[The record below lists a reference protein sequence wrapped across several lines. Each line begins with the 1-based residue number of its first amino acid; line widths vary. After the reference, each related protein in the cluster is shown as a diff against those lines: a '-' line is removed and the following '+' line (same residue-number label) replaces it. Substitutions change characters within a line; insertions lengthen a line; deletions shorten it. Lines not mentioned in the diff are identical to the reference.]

1 MDTADYLDVFID
13 ESREHLDVLY
23 KQLLELENHPTE
35 MSIIEEIF
43 RAAHTLKGMA
53 ATMGYE
59 NLANL
64 THKLE
69 NIFDGIRDEKI
80 QVSTEMMDV
89 LFESVDDLNE
99 MVEDISGGGNGS
111 KEISKI
117 VESLDEIE
125 QGKNSTES
133 NAHLTKD
140 AHTMAKSE
148 NTLRSIKELDEFE
161 LSILKESENREFI
174 NYEITVQ
181 LNEDCLL
188 KGARTLMV
196 FNVLER
202 MGEVIKAEPPV
213 HELEEENFDSTFT
226 VIFVSKLDENGMRDM
241 VLTVSEIDKVTIQ
254 PFSIQNCEKENEQE
268 GSNNSNLSRN
278 DNNKEKEIMK
288 RTNRAASKTIRVRI
302 DRLNT
307 LMNLFEELV
316 IDRGRLEQISQ
327 EFEHQDLQETVDRM
341 SRISGDLQN
350 VILTMRMVP
359 IDQVF
364 SRFPSMIRSLSR
376 ELHKKININIVG
388 ADTELDRTVI
398 DEIGDPLIHL
408 LRNAVDH
415 GVETPDFRQTRG
427 KPEEGTIR
435 LEAYHSGNHVIIE
448 IADDGGGINKKAVL
462 NKALQNEIITEQ
474 EVRNLSD
481 QEVNELI
488 LASGFST
495 AETVSDISGR
505 GVGLDVV
512 KNTIESLGGSIAI
525 ESEFGKGTIFTV
537 QLPLTLSIISVMLV
551 DVEKEKYAI
560 PLSSIIE
567 TAIMKKSDV
576 FSARNKQ
583 VIDFRGKI
591 VPLVFLKDLFSVPLE
606 NDKADAEYLSI
617 VVVKKGERLAG
628 LVVDSFIGQQEIVLK
643 SLGDY
648 LSNVFAISGA
658 TILGDGQVAL
668 IVDSDVLIK

>member
-23 KQLLELENHPTE
+23 QQLLELENHPTD

-59 NLANL
+59 SLANL

-80 QVSTEMMDV
+80 QVSTETMDV
-89 LFESVDDLNE
+89 LFESVDDLNR

-117 VESLDEIE
+117 VELLDEIE
-125 QGKNSTES
+125 EGKNRAES
-133 NAHLTKD
+133 NVDLTKN
-140 AHTMAKSE
+140 APTIAKSE

-174 NYEITVQ
+174 NYEITVH
-181 LNEDCLL
+181 LNKDCLL

-213 HELEEENFDSTFT
+213 HELEEENFDSMFT
-226 VIFVSKLDENGMRDM
+226 VIFVSKLDENEMREM
-241 VLTVSEIDKVTIQ
+241 ILTVSEIDKVTIQ
-254 PFSIQNCEKENEQE
+254 PFSIQDYEKEE
-268 GSNNSNLSRN
+268 GSNNSLLPRN
-278 DNNKEKEIMK
+278 DNNKEKEIVK

-327 EFEHQDLQETVDRM
+327 EFEHQDLRETVERM

-364 SRFPSMIRSLSR
+364 SRFPNMIRSLSR

-415 GVETPDFRQTRG
+415 GVETPDIRQTRG

-448 IADDGGGINKKAVL
+448 IADDGGGINKEVVL
-462 NKALQNEIITEQ
+462 NKALQNELITEQ

-537 QLPLTLSIISVMLV
+537 QLPLTLSIISAMLV

-591 VPLVFLKDLFSVPLE
+591 VPLVFLKDLFSIPLD
-606 NDKADAEYLSI
+606 NDKAEVEYLSI

-648 LSNVFAISGA
+648 LTNVFAISGA

>member
-23 KQLLELENHPTE
+23 QQLLELENHPTD

-59 NLANL
+59 SLANL

-80 QVSTEMMDV
+80 QVSTETMDV
-89 LFESVDDLNE
+89 LFESVDDLNR

-117 VESLDEIE
+117 VELLDEIE
-125 QGKNSTES
+125 EGKNRAES
-133 NAHLTKD
+133 NVDLTKN
-140 AHTMAKSE
+140 APTIAKSE

-174 NYEITVQ
+174 NYEITVH
-181 LNEDCLL
+181 LNKDCLL

-213 HELEEENFDSTFT
+213 HELEEENFDSMFT
-226 VIFVSKLDENGMRDM
+226 VIFVSKLDENEMREM
-241 VLTVSEIDKVTIQ
+241 ILTVSEIDKVTIQ
-254 PFSIQNCEKENEQE
+254 PFSIQDYEKEE
-268 GSNNSNLSRN
+268 GSNNSLLPRN
-278 DNNKEKEIMK
+278 DNNKEKEIVK

-327 EFEHQDLQETVDRM
+327 EFEHQDLRETVERM

-364 SRFPSMIRSLSR
+364 SRFPNMIRSLSR

-415 GVETPDFRQTRG
+415 GVETPDIRQTRG

-448 IADDGGGINKKAVL
+448 IADDGGGINKEAVL
-462 NKALQNEIITEQ
+462 NKALQNELITEQ

-537 QLPLTLSIISVMLV
+537 QLPLTLSIISAMLV
-551 DVEKEKYAI
+551 DVEKEKYSI

-591 VPLVFLKDLFSVPLE
+591 VPLVFLKDLFSIPLD
-606 NDKADAEYLSI
+606 NDKAEVEYLSI

-648 LSNVFAISGA
+648 LTNVFAISGA

>member
-226 VIFVSKLDENGMRDM
+226 VIFVSKLDENEMRDM

-448 IADDGGGINKKAVL
+448 IADDGGGINKEAVL

>member
-23 KQLLELENHPTE
+23 QQLLELENHPTD

-59 NLANL
+59 SLANL

-80 QVSTEMMDV
+80 QVSTETMDV
-89 LFESVDDLNE
+89 LFESVDDLNR

-125 QGKNSTES
+125 EGKNRAES
-133 NAHLTKD
+133 NVDLTKN
-140 AHTMAKSE
+140 APTIAKSE

-174 NYEITVQ
+174 NYEITVH
-181 LNEDCLL
+181 LNKDCLL

-213 HELEEENFDSTFT
+213 HELEEENFDSIFT
-226 VIFVSKLDENGMRDM
+226 VIFVSKLDENEMREM
-241 VLTVSEIDKVTIQ
+241 ILTVSEIDKVTIQ
-254 PFSIQNCEKENEQE
+254 PFSIQNYEKEE
-268 GSNNSNLSRN
+268 GSNNSLLPRN
-278 DNNKEKEIMK
+278 DNNKEKEIVK

-327 EFEHQDLQETVDRM
+327 EFEHQDLRETVERM

-364 SRFPSMIRSLSR
+364 SRFPNMIRSLSR

-415 GVETPDFRQTRG
+415 GVETPDIRQTRG

-448 IADDGGGINKKAVL
+448 IADDGGGINKEAVL
-462 NKALQNEIITEQ
+462 NKALQNELITEQ

-537 QLPLTLSIISVMLV
+537 QLPLTLSIISAMLV

-591 VPLVFLKDLFSVPLE
+591 VPLVFLKDLFSIPLD
-606 NDKADAEYLSI
+606 NDKAEVEYLSI

-648 LSNVFAISGA
+648 LTNVFAISGA

>member
-23 KQLLELENHPTE
+23 QQLLELENHPTD

-59 NLANL
+59 SLANL

-80 QVSTEMMDV
+80 QVSTETMDV
-89 LFESVDDLNE
+89 LFESVDDLNR

-117 VESLDEIE
+117 VELLDEIE
-125 QGKNSTES
+125 EGKNRAES
-133 NAHLTKD
+133 NVDLTKN
-140 AHTMAKSE
+140 APTIAKSE

-174 NYEITVQ
+174 NYEITVH
-181 LNEDCLL
+181 LNKDCLL

-213 HELEEENFDSTFT
+213 HELEEENFDSMFT
-226 VIFVSKLDENGMRDM
+226 VIFVSKLDENEMREM
-241 VLTVSEIDKVTIQ
+241 ILTVSEIDKVTIQ
-254 PFSIQNCEKENEQE
+254 PFSIQDYEKEE
-268 GSNNSNLSRN
+268 GSNNSLLPRN
-278 DNNKEKEIMK
+278 DNNKEKEIVK

-327 EFEHQDLQETVDRM
+327 EFEHQDLRETVERM

-364 SRFPSMIRSLSR
+364 SRFPNMIRSLSR

-415 GVETPDFRQTRG
+415 GVETPDIRQTRG

-448 IADDGGGINKKAVL
+448 IADDGGGINKEVVL
-462 NKALQNEIITEQ
+462 NKALQNELITEQ
-474 EVRNLSD
+474 EVRSLSD

-537 QLPLTLSIISVMLV
+537 QLPLTLSIISAMLV
-551 DVEKEKYAI
+551 DVEKEKYSI

-591 VPLVFLKDLFSVPLE
+591 VPLVFLKDLFSIPLD
-606 NDKADAEYLSI
+606 NDKAEVEYLSI

-648 LSNVFAISGA
+648 LTNVFAISGA

>member
-23 KQLLELENHPTE
+23 QQLLELENHPTD

-59 NLANL
+59 SLANL

-80 QVSTEMMDV
+80 QVSTETMDV
-89 LFESVDDLNE
+89 LFESVDDLNR

-125 QGKNSTES
+125 EGKNRAES
-133 NAHLTKD
+133 NVDLTKN
-140 AHTMAKSE
+140 APTIAKSE

-174 NYEITVQ
+174 NYEITVH
-181 LNEDCLL
+181 LNKDCLL

-213 HELEEENFDSTFT
+213 HELEEENFDSIFT
-226 VIFVSKLDENGMRDM
+226 VIFVSKLDENEMREM
-241 VLTVSEIDKVTIQ
+241 ILTVSEIDKVTIQ
-254 PFSIQNCEKENEQE
+254 PFSIQNYEKEE
-268 GSNNSNLSRN
+268 GSNNSLLPRN
-278 DNNKEKEIMK
+278 DNNKEKEIVK

-327 EFEHQDLQETVDRM
+327 EFEHQDLRETVERM

-364 SRFPSMIRSLSR
+364 SRFPNMIRSLSR

-415 GVETPDFRQTRG
+415 GVETPDIRQTRG

-448 IADDGGGINKKAVL
+448 IADDGGGINKEAVL
-462 NKALQNEIITEQ
+462 NKALQNELITEQ
-474 EVRNLSD
+474 EVRSLSD

-537 QLPLTLSIISVMLV
+537 QLPLTLSIISAMLV

-591 VPLVFLKDLFSVPLE
+591 VPLVFLKDLFSIPLD
-606 NDKADAEYLSI
+606 NDKAEVEYLSI

-648 LSNVFAISGA
+648 LTNVFAISGA

>member
-226 VIFVSKLDENGMRDM
+226 VIFVSKLDENEMRDM

-448 IADDGGGINKKAVL
+448 IADDGGGINKEAVL

-505 GVGLDVV
+505 DR
-512 KNTIESLGGSIAI
+512 
-525 ESEFGKGTIFTV
+525 
-537 QLPLTLSIISVMLV
+537 
-551 DVEKEKYAI
+551 
-560 PLSSIIE
+560 
-567 TAIMKKSDV
+567 KST
-576 FSARNKQ
+576 R
-583 VIDFRGKI
+583 
-591 VPLVFLKDLFSVPLE
+591 
-606 NDKADAEYLSI
+606 
-617 VVVKKGERLAG
+617 
-628 LVVDSFIGQQEIVLK
+628 
-643 SLGDY
+643 
-648 LSNVFAISGA
+648 
-658 TILGDGQVAL
+658 
-668 IVDSDVLIK
+668 

>member
-23 KQLLELENHPTE
+23 QQLLELENHPTD

-59 NLANL
+59 SLANL

-80 QVSTEMMDV
+80 QVSTETMDV
-89 LFESVDDLNE
+89 LFESVDDLNR

-117 VESLDEIE
+117 VELLDEIE
-125 QGKNSTES
+125 EGKNRAES
-133 NAHLTKD
+133 NVDLTKN
-140 AHTMAKSE
+140 APTIAKSE

-174 NYEITVQ
+174 NYEITVH
-181 LNEDCLL
+181 LNKDCLL

-213 HELEEENFDSTFT
+213 HELEEENFDSMFT
-226 VIFVSKLDENGMRDM
+226 VIFVSKLDENEMREM
-241 VLTVSEIDKVTIQ
+241 ILTVSEIDKVTIQ
-254 PFSIQNCEKENEQE
+254 PFSIQDYEKEE
-268 GSNNSNLSRN
+268 GSNNSLLPRN
-278 DNNKEKEIMK
+278 DNNKEKEIVK

-327 EFEHQDLQETVDRM
+327 EFEHQDLRETVERM

-364 SRFPSMIRSLSR
+364 SRFPNMIRSLSR

-415 GVETPDFRQTRG
+415 GVETPDIRQTRG

-448 IADDGGGINKKAVL
+448 IADDGGGINKEAVL
-462 NKALQNEIITEQ
+462 NKALQNELITEQ

-537 QLPLTLSIISVMLV
+537 QLPLTLSIISAMLV

-591 VPLVFLKDLFSVPLE
+591 VPLVFLKDLFSIPLD
-606 NDKADAEYLSI
+606 NDKAEVEYLSI

-648 LSNVFAISGA
+648 LTNVFAISGA